1 MIIIILK
8 EESIYKCRI
17 GLFLFFFTTAS
28 LYMFLNDR
36 TCFLLALNINSTM
49 FAKSTRC
56 LVSIDRFETEIL
68 IHHYLS
74 KQMHGVLQFDLS

>member
-1 MIIIILK
+1 
-8 EESIYKCRI
+8 
-17 GLFLFFFTTAS
+17 
-28 LYMFLNDR
+28 MFLNDR